1 MIVTSE
7 DANGEIGFSDD
18 FDLIVAEPDSG
29 NNTVCLIIS
38 FYYNLFEII

>member
-29 NNTVCLIIS
+29 NNTVCSSIT
-38 FYYNLFEII
+38 FYYNFF